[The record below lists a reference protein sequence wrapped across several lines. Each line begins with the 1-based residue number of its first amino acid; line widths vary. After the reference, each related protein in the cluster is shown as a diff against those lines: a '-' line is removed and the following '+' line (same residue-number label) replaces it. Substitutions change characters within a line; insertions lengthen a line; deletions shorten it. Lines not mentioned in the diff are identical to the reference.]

1 MLSSYRDLST
11 NSDPNIFLGYTSKDF
26 ARLRKYLLSTK
37 FLRMQE
43 YYSNGT
49 VIMNSSL
56 NAVYLYQPGHDTPE
70 MLTPG
75 SPKSTIVR
83 PRKPAWKTVDKA
95 SSLDSRGMCKYWD
108 SGFCY
113 HPQSTGACPGVPQCT
128 IL

>member
-113 HPQSTGACPGVPQCT
+113 HPQSTGACPGVLQCT